1 LKLFNTL
8 SKKTEEIKPIKN
20 DSVSLYTCGPTVY
33 HYMHIGNLRKAIF
46 DDLLKRVLSAE
57 GLRVKH
63 VMNITDVGHLASDA
77 DEGEDKLEKEARIE
91 KKSVWEIA
99 EYYTEHALADYASVN
114 VLEADKIIKATD
126 CINKEIDFIKKL
138 EEKGYAYKGDLAVYF
153 DSTKLKDYGK
163 LTGQNLAD
171 KNVAVREDIVIDKS
185 KKNPIDFA
193 LWIFTKAKHKNHAM
207 RWQSPWG
214 EGFPGWHLECSSI
227 IYDQFGDT
235 IDVHTGGVDH
245 IGTHHTN
252 EIAQSEALTGKPLAN
267 IWMHTEFLLVDGHK
281 MAKSLGNTYR
291 IVDVE
296 ARGFDRLAYRLLVLQ
311 SHYRSQQNFTWQALK
326 DAQALLKNLQAAA
339 DIRFQPSGSS
349 EHDFKAAQDTILA
362 ALTNDLNT
370 PEALAS
376 INRVF
381 DQVADEGV
389 SKKDSKVFA
398 GFIIWL
404 DDLLGL
410 ELSLSKDITSEQ
422 KRLIKQRE
430 DARENKD
437 WDSSDKLR
445 DELTG
450 QGIEIN
456 DTPAGS
462 IWRRS

>member
-8 SKKTEEIKPIKN
+8 SKRAEEIQPIKKG
-20 DSVSLYTCGPTVY
+20 SVSLYTCGPTVY
-33 HYMHIGNLRKAIF
+33 HYIHIGNLRKAIF

-57 GLRVKH
+57 GLEVKH
-63 VMNITDVGHLASDA
+63 IMNITDVGHLSSDA

-99 EYYTEHALADYASVN
+99 EYYTQHALADYASVN
-114 VLEADKIIKATD
+114 VLEPDSVIKATD
-126 CINKEIDFIKKL
+126 CISKEVNFIKNL
-138 EEKGYAYKGDLAVYF
+138 EKKGYAYTGDLAVYF
-153 DSTKLKDYGK
+153 DTSKLKDYGK

-171 KNVAVREDIVIDKS
+171 KNVAVRDDIVIDKS
-185 KKNPIDFA
+185 KKNSSDFA
-193 LWIFTKAKHKNHAM
+193 LWIFTKDKHKDHAM

-214 EGFPGWHLECSSI
+214 EGFPGWHIECSSI

-235 IDVHTGGVDH
+235 IDIHTGGVDH

-267 IWMHTEFLLVDGHK
+267 IWMHTEFLLVDGQK

-291 IVDVE
+291 IIDVE
-296 ARGFDRLAYRLLVLQ
+296 ERGFDRLAYRLLVLQ
-311 SHYRSQQNFTWQALK
+311 SHYRTQQNFTWQALK

-349 EHDFKAAQDTILA
+349 KHDFKAAQDTIIA
-362 ALTNDLNT
+362 ALASDLNT
-370 PEALAS
+370 PNALAA
-376 INRVF
+376 INQLFDRVTG
-381 DQVADEGV
+381 EGI
-389 SKKDSKVFA
+389 SKKDLKAFA
-398 GFIIWL
+398 DFIIWL

-422 KRLIKQRE
+422 KKLIQQRE
-430 DARENKD
+430 DARDNKD
-437 WDSSDKLR
+437 WDLSDKLR
-445 DELTG
+445 SELAG
-450 QGIEIN
+450 QGIEVN